1 MTRKVKFERL
11 INIEHKLVFKEISNF
26 ENYVNYVPGCTNAE
40 LVERTDNYEVGRL
53 EFNLLFKNYTITSK
67 NYISDKKIKIEQID
81 GPFISFEGEWKV
93 LEKDKSITKIV
104 FTANFELPTILNS
117 LLSDKNIDLFIKSS
131 LEGFVDKISG

>member
-1 MTRKVKFERL
+1 VTRKVKFERL
-11 INIEHKLVFKEISNF
+11 INIDHKLVFKEISNF

-67 NYISDKKIKIEQID
+67 NYISDNKIKIEQID
-81 GPFISFEGEWKV
+81 GPFISFEGKWKV
-93 LEKDKSITKIV
+93 LEKDKNITKII
-104 FTANFELPTILNS
+104 FTANFELPRILDS
-117 LLSDKNIDLFIKSS
+117 LLSDKNINLFFKSS

>member
-11 INIEHKLVFKEISNF
+11 INIDHKLVFKEISNF

-67 NYISDKKIKIEQID
+67 NYISDNKIKIEQID
-81 GPFISFEGEWKV
+81 GPFISFEGKWKV
-93 LEKDKSITKIV
+93 LEKDKNITKII
-104 FTANFELPTILNS
+104 FTANFELPRILDS
-117 LLSDKNIDLFIKSS
+117 LLSDKNINLFFKSS

>member
-11 INIEHKLVFKEISNF
+11 INIDHKLVFKEISNF

-40 LVERTDNYEVGRL
+40 LVERTDNYEVGKL

-93 LEKDKSITKIV
+93 LEMDKNITKIV
-104 FTANFELPTILNS
+104 FTASFELPRILNS
-117 LLSDKNIDLFIKSS
+117 LLSDKNIDLFFKSS
-131 LEGFVDKISG
+131 LEGFVNKISV

>member
-11 INIEHKLVFKEISNF
+11 INIDHKLVFKEISNF
-26 ENYVNYVPGCTNAE
+26 KNYVNYVPGCTNAE

-53 EFNLLFKNYTITSK
+53 DFNLLFKNYTITSK
-67 NYISDKKIKIEQID
+67 NHISDKKIRIEQID

-93 LEKDKSITKIV
+93 LEKDKNITKII
-104 FTANFELPTILNS
+104 FTANFELPRILDS
-117 LLSDKNIDLFIKSS
+117 LLSDKNINLFFKSS

>member
-11 INIEHKLVFKEISNF
+11 INIDHKLVFKEISNF

-40 LVERTDNYEVGRL
+40 LVERTDNYEVGKL

-67 NYISDKKIKIEQID
+67 NYINDKKIKIEQID

-93 LEKDKSITKIV
+93 LEKDKNITRII
-104 FTANFELPTILNS
+104 FTANFELPRILDS
-117 LLSDKNIDLFIKSS
+117 LLSDKNINLFFKRS